1 LERATLEEWI
11 KVAIVLC
18 LPPLISFSLWL
29 LTLRIGSIYISEWF
43 IIRPEILKWAT
54 IFWITGAIMSIAL
67 SYFQPHLERISRPLE
82 EKVRGKEIYIMMG
95 IFAFLVSFGLI
106 ICFKV
111 EEATYGGV
119 YSWEDYMKI
128 PVITL
133 ILTGL
138 VGIAHKISE
147 KGVRG
152 HGEKEETG

>member
-1 LERATLEEWI
+1 MEKATLEEWI
-11 KVAIVLC
+11 KVGIVLC

-43 IIRPEILKWAT
+43 TIRPEIFKWAT
-54 IFWITGAIMSIAL
+54 IFWVTGVIISITL
-67 SYFQPHLERISRPLE
+67 SYFQPHLERIFRPLE

-111 EEATYGGV
+111 EEAAYGVV

-128 PVITL
+128 PVVTL

-138 VGIAHKISE
+138 VGVAHKISE
-147 KGVRG
+147 KGVR
-152 HGEKEETG
+152 K

>member
-1 LERATLEEWI
+1 LEKATLEEWI
-11 KVAIVLC
+11 KVGIVLC
-18 LPPLISFSLWL
+18 LPPLISFTLWL

-43 IIRPEILKWAT
+43 IIRPEIFKWAT
-54 IFWITGAIMSIAL
+54 IFWVTGVIISLAL

-82 EKVRGKEIYIMMG
+82 EKVRGKEIYIMLG
-95 IFAFLVSFGLI
+95 LFAFLTFFGLI

-111 EEATYGGV
+111 EEVTYGVV

-138 VGIAHKISE
+138 VGFAHKISE

-152 HGEKEETG
+152 HGEEETE

>member
-1 LERATLEEWI
+1 LEKATLEEWI
-11 KVAIVLC
+11 KVGIVLC
-18 LPPLISFSLWL
+18 LPPLIFFSLWL

-43 IIRPEILKWAT
+43 IIRPEIFKWAT
-54 IFWITGAIMSIAL
+54 IFWVTGAIISLVL

-95 IFAFLVSFGLI
+95 IFAFLVSFGLV

-111 EEATYGGV
+111 EEVAYGVV

-152 HGEKEETG
+152 HGEEETG

>member
-1 LERATLEEWI
+1 MEKATLEEWI
-11 KVAIVLC
+11 KVGIVLC

-43 IIRPEILKWAT
+43 TIRPEIFKWAT
-54 IFWITGAIMSIAL
+54 IFWVTGVIISITL
-67 SYFQPHLERISRPLE
+67 SYFQPHLERIFRPLE

-95 IFAFLVSFGLI
+95 IFAFLVSFGLT

-111 EEATYGGV
+111 EETVYGVV

-147 KGVRG
+147 KGVRD
-152 HGEKEETG
+152 HGEEETG